1 MGLLTKAAA
10 VVVPVGLVVG
20 GIAYGFSRHSSSSD
34 DTLGQCTARV
44 HGLTVVLTAEQ
55 ARNASLIS
63 AISVRRG
70 MPAHAATIALATALQ
85 ESKLY
90 NLRGGDRDSLGLFQQ
105 RHSQGW
111 GTRRQILD
119 PVHATNAFYDA
130 LERVP
135 GYDSLPVT
143 VAAQRV
149 QHSGYPSAYA
159 AYERDARALASALT
173 GYSPAAF
180 ACHVA
185 ATSATAGAAAPAAR
199 RAASLRRALATAFG
213 ATRVSV
219 QAGAH
224 LHVEASS
231 TTRGWA
237 LASYVVSHAAA
248 LGVSTVS
255 YAGRSWTT
263 GSDRGWQAR
272 TEGGRSG
279 AGGVSGATGSDVAV
293 VVD

>member
-10 VVVPVGLVVG
+10 AVVPLGLVVAAV
-20 GIAYGFSRHSSSSD
+20 AYGVSRHSSSSG
-34 DTLGQCTARV
+34 DTLGQCTTRV

-90 NLRGGDRDSLGLFQQ
+90 DVRGGDRDSLGLFQQ
-105 RHSQGW
+105 RQSQGW

-119 PVHATNAFYDA
+119 PVYATNAFYDA

-135 GYDSLPVT
+135 GYDTLPVT

-159 AYERDARALASALT
+159 VYERDARALASALT

-180 ACHVA
+180 FCHVEA
-185 ATSATAGAAAPAAR
+185 RSSSPPPASR
-199 RAASLRRALATAFG
+199 RAVALRRALAPAFG
-213 ATRVSV
+213 PTRVSV
-219 QAGAH
+219 ESGSHLDVAAAGTA
-224 LHVEASS
+224 
-231 TTRGWA
+231 RGWA
-237 LASYVVSHAAA
+237 MASYVVSHAAG
-248 LGVSTVS
+248 LGVSRVS
-255 YAGRSWTT
+255 FAGRSWTA
-263 GSDRGWQAR
+263 GNNRGWQAGS
-272 TEGGRSG
+272 EG
-279 AGGVSGATGSDVAV
+279 GATGSGVAV